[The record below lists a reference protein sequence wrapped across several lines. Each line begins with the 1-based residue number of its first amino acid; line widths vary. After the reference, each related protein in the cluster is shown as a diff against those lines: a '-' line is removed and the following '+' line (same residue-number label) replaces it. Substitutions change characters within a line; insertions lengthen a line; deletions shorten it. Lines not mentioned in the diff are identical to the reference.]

1 MAEYQPTDEQ
11 HDDSATQTRELNL
24 QAELEKNRRALSRL
38 MHLFLY
44 AEDEMPQADFLRE
57 KKHLQDTI
65 ARLQSELEK
74 AQRSSVFASSLTDE
88 EFLGKAARLLFQSA
102 MVRGG
107 IDFPELAMRVGNL
120 ELKNFVNA
128 VIKQIIV
135 LDGRVTQ
142 ITFANDEIH
151 TFLYR

>member
-1 MAEYQPTDEQ
+1 
-11 HDDSATQTRELNL
+11 
-24 QAELEKNRRALSRL
+24 

-65 ARLQSELEK
+65 AHLQSELEK
-74 AQRSSVFASSLTDE
+74 AQQSSVFASSLTDE
-88 EFLGKAARLLFQSA
+88 EFLGKAARLLFQDA
-102 MVRGG
+102 MGHGG
-107 IDFPELAMRVGNL
+107 IDFPELALHVGNL

-128 VIKQIIV
+128 VIGQIIV

-142 ITFANDEIH
+142 ITFRNGEVH
-151 TFLYR
+151 TFLYA